1 VTLFFALLA
10 LVAGIGA
17 VVVTGVVVASRR
29 SEAAAD
35 TRDGVGRVALGFGAA
50 IATTATLGSLYL
62 SEVAH
67 FTPCTLCW
75 YQRIAMYPL
84 AVLLVLAAVRRD
96 WAVRPYALALALI
109 GIPISAYH
117 VLLERFPTLESD
129 ICSTSV
135 PCTLIWVE
143 ELGFVTIPTM
153 ALAGFLAVA
162 ALLAAGPP
170 PERTP

>member
-10 LVAGIGA
+10 LVAGVGA
-17 VVVTGVVVASRR
+17 VVVAAIVVASRR
-29 SEAAAD
+29 SPAAAD
-35 TRDGVGRVALGFGAA
+35 ARDGIGRVALGFAA
-50 IATTATLGSLYL
+50 AVASTATLGSLYL

-84 AVLLVLAAVRRD
+84 AVVLVMAAVRRD
-96 WAVRPYALALALI
+96 WAIRPYALTLALI
-109 GIPISAYH
+109 GVPISVYH
-117 VLLERFPTLESD
+117 LLLERFPTLERD

-143 ELGFVTIPTM
+143 ELGFLTIPTM

-162 ALLAAGPP
+162 ALLVAGPP
-170 PERTP
+170 TERTP